1 MTCFTQ
7 AKSYFTHLLT
17 KKKKKKRKEKSFFIQ
32 RPALPTP
39 PTPTQK
45 KKKNLKSLSTFPV
58 GFLATK
64 QILKLTIKQDY
75 RENHHRYCFGFC
87 NGALQLDSPCWSRL
101 GTLGF
106 DGSFL

>member
-1 MTCFTQ
+1 MFHPSQ
-7 AKSYFTHLLT
+7 ILLYPFTH
-17 KKKKKKRKEKSFFIQ
+17 KKEKKEKKRKILLY
-32 RPALPTP
+32 PAARTP
-39 PTPTQK
+39 HPSHPHPKK

>member
-1 MTCFTQ
+1 MFHPSQ
-7 AKSYFTHLLT
+7 ILLYPFTH
-17 KKKKKKRKEKSFFIQ
+17 KKEKKEKKRKILLY
-32 RPALPTP
+32 PAARTP
-39 PTPTQK
+39 PPPPPPPKK